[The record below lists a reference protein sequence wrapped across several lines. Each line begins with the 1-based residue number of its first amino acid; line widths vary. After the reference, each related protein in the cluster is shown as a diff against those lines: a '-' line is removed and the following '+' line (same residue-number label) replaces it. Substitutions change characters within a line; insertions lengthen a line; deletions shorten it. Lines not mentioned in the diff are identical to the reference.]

1 MSSMSRHTVNG
12 ITLNSKFQHKQLCSG
27 HNTDTA
33 WIDTDEILSRTIF
46 CQFCSNVVCLAV
58 NVLTQHET
66 CKFPVGT
73 QRCRHERKCT
83 KCGRYLHLWLVC
95 VNLCNRLKFPFPS
108 LDIYCLLGRACLCRS
123 WNVIKTRWSRTNARS
138 MRRMSD
144 QNIMI
149 KTEDYNN
156 TRPVWLWGNFSF
168 FLYHCHHRQP
178 SEMRNRNWDTSQFL
192 LSKWAY
198 HVLLLVIRYKC
209 KLRQNPVT

>member
-1 MSSMSRHTVNG
+1 MAFGGRNFWCKLWNNGHWKKTNDVLHILARQQTLKWQRKLVYCSGIKTVLLLALNEYNCQYIPAHMSSMSRHTVNG

-83 KCGRYLHLWLVC
+83 KCGRYLHLWPVY

-123 WNVIKTRWSRTNARS
+123 WECYQDQVIQDQCKIYTAYVKTK
-138 MRRMSD
+138 
-144 QNIMI
+144 I
-149 KTEDYNN
+149 
-156 TRPVWLWGNFSF
+156 
-168 FLYHCHHRQP
+168 
-178 SEMRNRNWDTSQFL
+178 
-192 LSKWAY
+192 
-198 HVLLLVIRYKC
+198 
-209 KLRQNPVT
+209 